1 MIGRGRS
8 GLWDIV
14 ELLSGMTG
22 RTVGERTG
30 CEASTGPGLVHPQQS
45 TGARPPTI
53 ILRLYLESGFCRAYR
68 LVTSYS
74 CRLFPPAWLKKLDVS
89 AGGAPALPG
98 RRLAL

>member
-45 TGARPPTI
+45 TEARPPTM
-53 ILRLYLESGFCRAYR
+53 ILRLYLESDFVVPIGGSPRIPVGCFPR
-68 LVTSYS
+68 L
-74 CRLFPPAWLKKLDVS
+74 
-89 AGGAPALPG
+89 G
-98 RRLAL
+98 